1 MVTLFVRHRVA
12 DYQTW
17 RAVFDEFFATRSSVG
32 VTAEAVYQGVSDPND
47 VTLIL
52 TLPTAP
58 AAEAFLENPEL
69 VAALRKAGVVGT
81 PAAWLATKT

>member
-17 RAVFDEFFATRSSVG
+17 RSVYDEFFTTRSSVG
-32 VTAEAVYQGVSDPND
+32 VTAEAVYQGASDPND

-52 TLPTAP
+52 TLPTVP
-58 AAEAFLENPEL
+58 AAQAFLENPEL
-69 VAALRKAGVVGT
+69 AAALQKAGVVGA